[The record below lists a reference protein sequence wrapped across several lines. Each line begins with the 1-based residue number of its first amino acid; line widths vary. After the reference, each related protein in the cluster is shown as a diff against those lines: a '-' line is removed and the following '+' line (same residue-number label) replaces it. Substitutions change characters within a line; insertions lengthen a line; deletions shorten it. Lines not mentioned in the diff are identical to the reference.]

1 VQSSTALEAV
11 LKRDRLIVL
20 GGLVSITGLAW
31 AYIGYLAWE
40 MGHMDMSMDMAMP
53 RMQTWS
59 ALELGLLFIMWAVM
73 MVAMMVP
80 SAAPMLLMFTTINRR
95 RCAQQQPYVPTVVFL
110 GGYLL
115 VWVGF
120 SVLALLVQ
128 WGLHSAALL
137 SPMMVSTSPIL
148 GGLLLLAAGSF
159 QWTPLKYT
167 CLTRC
172 RSPLGFLMT
181 DWREGHRGALIMGL
195 RHGIYCLGCCWFL
208 MALLFVAG
216 VMNLLW
222 VATIAAFVLVEK
234 VAPRGD
240 LVGRVTGGV
249 LVIAGLV
256 MLGQALVVHS

>member
-1 VQSSTALEAV
+1 MQSSTALEAV

-20 GGLVSITGLAW
+20 GGLAGITALAW
-31 AYIGYLAWE
+31 AYVGYLAWD
-40 MGHMDMSMDMAMP
+40 MGRMAMPMDMAMP
-53 RMQTWS
+53 RMQTWGVLDLVLS
-59 ALELGLLFIMWAVM
+59 FVMWAVM

-80 SAAPMLLMFTTINRR
+80 SAAPLLLMFTTINRR
-95 RCAQQQPYVPTVVFL
+95 RHAQQPYVPTTVFL

-115 VWVGF
+115 VWTGF
-120 SVLALLVQ
+120 SALAMLAQ

-137 SPMMVSTSPIL
+137 SPMMVGTSPIL
-148 GGLLLLAAGSF
+148 GGLVLLAAGSF

-195 RHGIYCLGCCWFL
+195 RHGMYCVGCCWFL

-222 VATIAAFVLVEK
+222 VAAIAAFVLVEK
-234 VAPRGD
+234 VVPRGD
-240 LVGRVTGGV
+240 LVGRVAGGG
-249 LVIAGLV
+249 LVVAGLV
-256 MLGQALVVHS
+256 MLGQALVV